1 MRGPTDHLRWPSHF
15 VLFCCCDSSVPATKP
30 KCRFAIHVFA
40 LSKSS
45 VLRCKKPRSYAVFCC
60 LFLHPAKTL
69 GLCGGIA
76 MFSPFCPS
84 FCPLPASHKGHFL
97 TPHSPACPTAW
108 LSPFWSLFQRG
119 HRHSWL
125 YECQRAPAAL
135 VHPWRLPPPP
145 LYLIFQTIQMGG
157 NAHGHTIRAQKNA
170 NGSVES
176 WLKKVLRACG
186 MDEIAIK
193 RLRLWD
199 RASRFSRQ
207 YYSIECAQFPYRY

>member
-1 MRGPTDHLRWPSHF
+1 MIRLRVLHIGLSPSGKATDFDSVTREFESRQPSH
-15 VLFCCCDSSVPATKP
+15 SKKTK
-30 KCRFAIHVFA
+30 KIFGQRTAR
-40 LSKSS
+40 LG
-45 VLRCKKPRSYAVFCC
+45 AVFCC

-84 FCPLPASHKGHFL
+84 FCPLLTSHKGHFL
-97 TPHSPACPTAW
+97 TPHSPACPAAW

-157 NAHGHTIRAQKNA
+157 NAHGHTIRAQKNV

-176 WLKKVLRACG
+176 WLKKRCCG
-186 MDEIAIK
+186 PAAWMK
-193 RLRLWD
+193 FRLNGFAFGTGLAD
-199 RASRFSRQ
+199 LAAN
-207 YYSIECAQFPYRY
+207 IIV

>member
-1 MRGPTDHLRWPSHF
+1 MPHILGCRQAVRQRTLTPSP
-15 VLFCCCDSSVPATKP
+15 VGSNPASPAILGEP
-30 KCRFAIHVFA
+30 KRY
-40 LSKSS
+40 LD
-45 VLRCKKPRSYAVFCC
+45 KKPRNHAVFCC

-84 FCPLPASHKGHFL
+84 FCPLLTSHKGHFL

-135 VHPWRLPPPP
+135 VHPWGSRRLPAGY
-145 LYLIFQTIQMGG
+145 LY
-157 NAHGHTIRAQKNA
+157 K
-170 NGSVES
+170 
-176 WLKKVLRACG
+176 
-186 MDEIAIK
+186 
-193 RLRLWD
+193 
-199 RASRFSRQ
+199 
-207 YYSIECAQFPYRY
+207 CAVTV